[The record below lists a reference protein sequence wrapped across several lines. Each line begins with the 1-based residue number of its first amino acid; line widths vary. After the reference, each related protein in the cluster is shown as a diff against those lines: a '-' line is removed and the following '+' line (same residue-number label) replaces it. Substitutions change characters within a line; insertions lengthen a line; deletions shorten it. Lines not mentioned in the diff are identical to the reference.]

1 MSEEN
6 KEIEE
11 ESWSK
16 KLVSR
21 YVDMYNEIEL
31 RRNLEE
37 IENIDYYVDLL
48 GEDLPHAN
56 EIIKKIMYNM
66 KRNERNAKNRKK

>member
-11 ESWSK
+11 SWSK
-16 KLVSR
+16 KLAQR

-66 KRNERNAKNRKK
+66 KRNERNAKKRKK

>member
-11 ESWSK
+11 SWSK
-16 KLVSR
+16 KLAQR

>member
-6 KEIEE
+6 KEIE

-21 YVDMYNEIEL
+21 YVDMLNEIEL

-66 KRNERNAKNRKK
+66 KRNERNAKKRKK

>member
-6 KEIEE
+6 KEIE

>member
-6 KEIEE
+6 KEIEG
-11 ESWSK
+11 SWSK
-16 KLVSR
+16 ELVSK
-21 YVDMYNEIEL
+21 YVDMYNDYEL

-48 GEDLPHAN
+48 GEDLPHAT

-66 KRNERNAKNRKK
+66 KRNERNAKNKKK